1 MQVEVLGNVYDVEAR
16 GRAKAVAKA
25 VALATGLDER
35 DIQQVGFLKYIRGGV
50 VYVVIVNGT
59 TISATVLQYET
70 S

>member
-59 TISATVLQYET
+59 TISATVLQ
-70 S
+70 

>member
-1 MQVEVLGNVYDVEAR
+1 MQVEVLGKVYDVEAR

-35 DIQQVGFLKYIRGGV
+35 DIQQVGFLKYISGGV

-59 TISATVLQYET
+59 TISATVVQ
-70 S
+70 